1 MRQGGP
7 AIASDRLFERTD
19 EAVTVRVRLTPRAD
33 RDAVDGVRTLSDGS
47 EVLAVRVRAVP
58 DKGAANKALEALLA
72 KTMGL
77 PKSAVSLRSG
87 HTARIK
93 TVQIDTDPAALTQI
107 LELLR
112 QEYL

>member
-19 EAVTVRVRLTPRAD
+19 DSVTVRVRLTPRAD

-47 EVLAVRVRAVP
+47 EVLAARVRAIA
-58 DKGAANKALEALLA
+58 DKGKANKALEALLA
-72 KTMGL
+72 ATFGL

-93 TVQIDTDPAALTQI
+93 TVRLEGDPNAIEATCRALPAA
-107 LELLR
+107 
-112 QEYL
+112 